1 MAHHH
6 EDTPTQSFD
15 QSDIGFRE
23 MVYLWFFG
31 LVATG
36 SVMLSFLYFSSLE
49 AFPAPPFMVA
59 MLVGIGM
66 AFIIAVGNLTI
77 RWLFSLDN

>member
-15 QSDIGFRE
+15 KSEIGFRE

-31 LVATG
+31 LVAAGAIT
-36 SVMLSFLYFSSLE
+36 LSFLYFSSLE
-49 AFPAPPFMVA
+49 NFPAPPFMVA
-59 MLVGIGM
+59 MLVGLGT
-66 AFIIAVGNLTI
+66 AFVLAVGNLII
-77 RWLFSLDN
+77 RWLLSLDD